1 MKGRLRTDQLG
12 KKETVA
18 TAEGV
23 WLVVA
28 VGTGRTIGRV
38 RRTGS
43 VIAQASAAVLSGFV
57 LSGKSIDDFL
67 YYLPQRVVIFG
78 KIATLPNNRLDADAR
93 KTRAAYPAR

>member
-1 MKGRLRTDQLG
+1 M
-12 KKETVA
+12 A

-43 VIAQASAAVLSGFV
+43 VIAQASAAVRLDFA
-57 LSGKSIDDFL
+57 LSGKSIDDFFTI
-67 YYLPQRVVIFG
+67 YRRGVVFFE

-93 KTRAAYPAR
+93 KTRAAHPAR

>member
-1 MKGRLRTDQLG
+1 MKARLRTDQPG

-28 VGTGRTIGRV
+28 VGTVRPIGRV

-43 VIAQASAAVLSGFV
+43 VIAQASAGVRLDFA
-57 LSGKSIDDFL
+57 LSGKSIEQPVGCRRSQDSRGSVL
-67 YYLPQRVVIFG
+67 AAKEGNSR
-78 KIATLPNNRLDADAR
+78 NRREL
-93 KTRAAYPAR
+93 

>member
-38 RRTGS
+38 RRTDS
-43 VIAQASAAVLSGFV
+43 VIAQASAAMRLDFA

-67 YYLPQRVVIFG
+67 YHTVEGSYSLR
-78 KIATLPNNRLDADAR
+78 R
-93 KTRAAYPAR
+93 